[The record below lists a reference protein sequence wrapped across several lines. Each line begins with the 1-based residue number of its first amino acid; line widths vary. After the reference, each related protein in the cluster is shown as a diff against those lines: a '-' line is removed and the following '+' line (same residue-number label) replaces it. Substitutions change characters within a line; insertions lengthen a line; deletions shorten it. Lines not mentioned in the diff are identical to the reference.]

1 MKHSKVILSMLLIVS
16 LLLGVTVIAHAEDTP
31 LTVTRVVDVGG
42 KLDIYFSEPV
52 QFLSANPVMGIA
64 ITNAD
69 ATAVV
74 NKIKSGSST
83 ATWERNDSSL
93 VLSAD
98 GSKITIDWTVNPEI
112 AEYVRK
118 NEYGTLSKYN
128 NKYQGF
134 IRDLESN
141 GAADG
146 CINNIVAKS
155 DSTKVLQA
163 TRKINNKDYVFADI
177 EWSRPVLTGVDKV
190 GDMKYAMHF
199 SEPIAVAGGMRIA
212 VRLLDSKT
220 LALVNSYQYVY
231 TVEQTASKYVLS
243 DDQKTVTV
251 TLDSASIDYIL
262 DKYSRQGETGCDIY
276 LQLLDGTDNNPF
288 LMDLITAVDNGAA
301 AYAEHNGGTAADAVS
316 WCVTDMMYAQARITG
331 STVGYPTVQAAL
343 NAATSGKTVR
353 LLMNVADAG
362 TLVVPAGVTFN
373 LNGYTL
379 NADNLISFGN
389 VIDDKGTGVLAMSHS
404 RDEALLSLMPGN
416 TALPLYDAS
425 VGGYKF
431 FAYTLTNLGLKETET
446 TDDSAKFGMRLSFT
460 DESAYALLAN
470 DGLGLGMN
478 IAVNRDGKESLLQ
491 FPFQAETIA
500 AYAEGVSAGTADAI
514 TLTISGLSLLSAGDT
529 VTVTPTLLSTTDVAA
544 ATSATVHTIA

>member
-1 MKHSKVILSMLLIVS
+1 MKRSKTILSMLLIVGI
-16 LLLGVTVIAHAEDTP
+16 LLGMTGIVHAEDTP

-52 QFLSANPVMGIA
+52 TFGTAKPMMGIA
-64 ITNAD
+64 VTNAD
-69 ATAVV
+69 ATAIA
-74 NKIKSGSST
+74 NKIKSGSTT
-83 ATWERNDSSL
+83 ATWERNDASL
-93 VLSAD
+93 VLAAD
-98 GSKITIDWTVNPEI
+98 GSKITIDWTVSPEI
-112 AEYVRK
+112 AEFVRK

-128 NKYQGF
+128 NKYQAF
-134 IRDLESN
+134 ARDVGAN
-141 GAADG
+141 GDADG
-146 CINNIVAKS
+146 YINYIVAQS
-155 DSTKVLQA
+155 DSTKALKA
-163 TRKINNKDYVFADI
+163 NRTIANKDYLFTDI

-199 SEPIAVAGGMRIA
+199 SEPIEIASGMRI
-212 VRLLDSKT
+212 VLRLLDSKT
-220 LALVNSYQYVY
+220 LALVDGYQYVY
-231 TVEQTASKYVLS
+231 TADQSASKYVLS
-243 DDQKTVTV
+243 GDQKTITV

-262 DKYSRQGETGCDIY
+262 DKYSLKGESGCDIY

-288 LMDLITAVDNGAA
+288 FMDLITAVDDGAA

-316 WCVTDMMYAQARITG
+316 WCVTDLIYAQARITG

-343 NAATSGKTVR
+343 SAATSGKTVR

-389 VIDDKGTGVLAMSHS
+389 VIDDKGTGVLAMSRS

-416 TALPLYDAS
+416 TTLPLYDAG

-431 FAYTLTNLGLKETET
+431 FAYELTNLGIKESET
-446 TDDSAKFGMRLSFT
+446 TADSAKFGMRLSFT
-460 DESAYALLAN
+460 NESAYALLAD
-470 DGLGLGMN
+470 DGLELGMN
-478 IAVNRDGKESLLQ
+478 IAIDREGKESLLQ
-491 FPFQAETIA
+491 FSFPADIMA
-500 AYAEGVSAGTADAI
+500 AYAEGMSAGTADAI

-529 VTVTPTLLSTTDVAA
+529 VTVTPTLLSTSDVAA
-544 ATSATVHTIA
+544 TASAVTHEIA

>member
-1 MKHSKVILSMLLIVS
+1 MKRSKAILSMLLIVGI
-16 LLLGVTVIAHAEDTP
+16 LLGMTGIVHAEDTP

-52 QFLSANPVMGIA
+52 TFGTAKPMMGIA
-64 ITNAD
+64 VTNAD
-69 ATAVV
+69 ATAIA
-74 NKIKSGSST
+74 NKIKSGSTT
-83 ATWERNDSSL
+83 ATWERNDASL
-93 VLSAD
+93 VLAAD
-98 GSKITIDWTVNPEI
+98 GSKITIDWTVSPEI
-112 AEYVRK
+112 AEFVRK

-128 NKYQGF
+128 NKYQAF
-134 IRDLESN
+134 ARDVSAN
-141 GAADG
+141 GDADG
-146 CINNIVAKS
+146 YINYIVAQS
-155 DSTKVLQA
+155 DSTKALKA
-163 TRKINNKDYVFADI
+163 NRTIANKDYLFTDI

-199 SEPIAVAGGMRIA
+199 SEPIEIASGMRIA
-212 VRLLDSKT
+212 LRLLNPET
-220 LALVNSYQYVY
+220 LALVDGYQYVY
-231 TVEQTASKYVLS
+231 TADQSASKYVLS
-243 DDQKTVTV
+243 GDQKTITV
-251 TLDSASIDYIL
+251 TLDSASVDYIL
-262 DKYSRQGETGCDIY
+262 DKYSLKGESGCDIY

-288 LMDLITAVDNGAA
+288 FMDLITAVDDGAA

-316 WCVTDMMYAQARITG
+316 WCVTDLIYAQARITG

-343 NAATSGKTVR
+343 SAATSGKTVR

-416 TALPLYDAS
+416 TTLPLYDAG

-431 FAYTLTNLGLKETET
+431 FAYELTNLGIKESET
-446 TDDSAKFGMRLSFT
+446 TADSAKFGVRLSFT
-460 DESAYALLAN
+460 NESAYALLAD
-470 DGLGLGMN
+470 DGLELGMN
-478 IAVNRDGKESLLQ
+478 IAIDREGKESLLQ
-491 FPFQAETIA
+491 FSFPADIMA
-500 AYAEGVSAGTADAI
+500 AYAEGMSAGTADAI

-529 VTVTPTLLSTTDVAA
+529 VTVTPTLLSTSDVAA
-544 ATSATVHTIA
+544 TASAVTHEIA